1 MIFLLIAYVCL
12 FFIFIIFAKWDHTVL
27 KLTLSAG
34 TDVYVN
40 IPNKHI
46 LGRVTYYPK
55 QSINSIIR
63 G

>member
-1 MIFLLIAYVCL
+1 MCVCFLFLFFVFLLFL
-12 FFIFIIFAKWDHTVL
+12 QKWDHTVL

-46 LGRVTYYPK
+46 LGRVTYYP
-55 QSINSIIR
+55 SLLII
-63 G
+63 

>member
-1 MIFLLIAYVCL
+1 MCVCFLFLFLLFL
-12 FFIFIIFAKWDHTVL
+12 QKWDHIVL